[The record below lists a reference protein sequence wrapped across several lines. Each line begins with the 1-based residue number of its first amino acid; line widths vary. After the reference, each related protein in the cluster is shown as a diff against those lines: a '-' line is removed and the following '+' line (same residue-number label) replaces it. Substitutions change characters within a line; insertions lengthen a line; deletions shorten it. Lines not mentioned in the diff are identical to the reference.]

1 MNKWIELLKNNSII
15 NIKKYLKD
23 GADINE
29 ANESGESVLA
39 MSFRYGCDIDL
50 IMFLIENQADIYDF
64 DNDGVTIFDTA
75 ISYNYIEIVKYFIIN
90 GIDVNETKRRSG
102 FTPLM
107 AAACY
112 GRVEIAQILIENGA
126 DKKAIDSKGISV
138 MDFARKMNKKSILSL
153 LEYDESLPKNRSY
166 AR

>member
-29 ANESGESVLA
+29 ANEGGESVLA
-39 MSFRYGCDIDL
+39 MSLRYGCDLDL
-50 IMFLIENQADIYDF
+50 VMFLIENQADIYDF

-90 GIDVNETKRRSG
+90 GIDVNETKRRSR

-153 LEYDESLPKNRSY
+153 LEYDESMPKNRSY